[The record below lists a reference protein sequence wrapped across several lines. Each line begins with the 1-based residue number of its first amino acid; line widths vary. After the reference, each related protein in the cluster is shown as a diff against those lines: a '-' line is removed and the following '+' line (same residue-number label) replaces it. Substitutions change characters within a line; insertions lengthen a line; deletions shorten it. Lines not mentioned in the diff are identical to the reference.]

1 MFRFRVVGTT
11 LESGGGGGGGGATT
25 IIIDAAGLHGGP

>member
-11 LESGGGGGGGGATT
+11 LESYSGGGATT